1 MTGFTY
7 DWYSDFL
14 RHCRDNGNLTLL
26 RDVET
31 GAFPQIILRHDIDFD
46 LAAAQEFS
54 LKEEGAGVRSTYLVL
69 LSTHYY
75 NPASPITRSGISQLQ
90 LKRQAT
96 TGGRLNCTS
105 RATSP
110 DILHGR
116 RPGGFP
122 TIPSLRYR
130 KIRGRIRMESY
141 TFSRRG
147 SSQAPCRRIEKKWTN
162 PTMMKPYHNSL
173 P

>member
-7 DWYSDFL
+7 DWYSNFL

-54 LKEEGAGVRSTYLVL
+54 LKEECAGVRSTYLVL

-75 NPASPITRSGISQLQ
+75 NPASPKARG
-90 LKRQAT
+90 
-96 TGGRLNCTS
+96 
-105 RATSP
+105 
-110 DILHGR
+110 ILHGG
-116 RPGGFP
+116 RPGGFR
-122 TIPSLRYR
+122 TISSLRYG
-130 KIRGRIRMESY
+130 KIRKEIRMESY

-147 SSQAPCRRIEKKWTN
+147 SSQAPRRRIEKKWAN
-162 PTMMKPYHNSL
+162 PTMRKPSHNSL